1 MVHCTFNR
9 KLDPLGNLVKRLKF
23 LSPNKDAIIMQES
36 LYEYFWWNHS
46 CDDRFWKHDNLID
59 HGEDRKAF
67 LIKIDNIACSCA
79 MMTKESSKKCAAHSV
94 FVLLVKPVALLFL
107 YFPLCCHGWSSL
119 LVVAMQNNSWYVTI
133 LLKNWRFDGNTS
145 KTSSPGTHG
154 VKAHVLTITELN
166 K

>member
-23 LSPNKDAIIMQES
+23 LSPNKDAVIMRES
-36 LYEYFWWNHS
+36 LYEYFWWNRS

-79 MMTKESSKKCAAHSV
+79 MMTKESSKKCAAHISV
-94 FVLLVKPVALLFL
+94 FVLLVKPVALLFF

-119 LVVAMQNNSWYVTI
+119 LVDDMW
-133 LLKNWRFDGNTS
+133 WFCW
-145 KTSSPGTHG
+145 KTDDLMETLQKHRLQVPMESR
-154 VKAHVLTITELN
+154 LMY
-166 K
+166 